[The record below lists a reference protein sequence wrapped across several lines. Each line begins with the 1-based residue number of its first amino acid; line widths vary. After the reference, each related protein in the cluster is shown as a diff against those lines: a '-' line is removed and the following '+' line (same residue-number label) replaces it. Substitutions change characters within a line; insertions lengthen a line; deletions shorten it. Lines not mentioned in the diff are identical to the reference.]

1 MFGLFLVLGSPK
13 CCITY
18 NIYIYIWQKGDLPG
32 RRQVRCIVCAPGRS
46 GLGGCGR
53 LIVVVVAVLVV
64 LCSLFGDLLW
74 QDSALAE

>member
-1 MFGLFLVLGSPK
+1 M
-13 CCITY
+13 
-18 NIYIYIWQKGDLPG
+18 
-32 RRQVRCIVCAPGRS
+32 RCIVCAPGRS